1 MVTMR
6 LLWMLDHVPGLR
18 DAADRNE
25 VMFGGV
31 DTWILY
37 KLTGKHVT
45 EQVGVDVGLKRHDPG
60 PRMPSKHL

>member
-45 EQVGVDVGLKRHDPG
+45 EGGPG
-60 PRMPSKHL
+60 KF